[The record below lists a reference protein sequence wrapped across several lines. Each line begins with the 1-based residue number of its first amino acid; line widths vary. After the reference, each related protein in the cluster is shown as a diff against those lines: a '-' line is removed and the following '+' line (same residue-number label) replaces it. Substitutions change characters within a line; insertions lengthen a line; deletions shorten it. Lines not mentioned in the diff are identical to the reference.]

1 MATSSPSSL
10 GDASIGVTYLKK
22 EEGAPEAHLPRHRSL
37 RSLCHGS
44 RPFISRFLFLA
55 LTRLEA
61 VPPEGFFHVVK
72 ALGGNCKRQ
81 VQLQG
86 KSRKLSKEDT
96 MKNLEMK
103 VTATRV
109 KERKRTFFLFDLCNG
124 EVEALHFEHLVYAW
138 MGKLSAYTGGYW
150 HFYKLSNGGGYMAL
164 AQEDTVT
171 INSTNGF
178 SFEMSPDA
186 AGIVVTLFAMSHA
199 SETFQGE
206 ARDRMVDQYHNLLD
220 YIEFHPEAAKIYGAI
235 D

>member
-1 MATSSPSSL
+1 
-10 GDASIGVTYLKK
+10 
-22 EEGAPEAHLPRHRSL
+22 
-37 RSLCHGS
+37 
-44 RPFISRFLFLA
+44 
-55 LTRLEA
+55 
-61 VPPEGFFHVVK
+61 
-72 ALGGNCKRQ
+72 
-81 VQLQG
+81 
-86 KSRKLSKEDT
+86 
-96 MKNLEMK
+96 
-103 VTATRV
+103 
-109 KERKRTFFLFDLCNG
+109 
-124 EVEALHFEHLVYAW
+124 
-138 MGKLSAYTGGYW
+138 
-150 HFYKLSNGGGYMAL
+150 MAL